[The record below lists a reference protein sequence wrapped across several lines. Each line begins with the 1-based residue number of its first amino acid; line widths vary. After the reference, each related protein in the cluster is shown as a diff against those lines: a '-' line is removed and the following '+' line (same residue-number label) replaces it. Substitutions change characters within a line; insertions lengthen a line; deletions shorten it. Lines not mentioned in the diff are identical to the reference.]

1 MFSPLVTMTDSPM
14 AVIPGIIL
22 RICFIINTGYRPG
35 FKVMYV
41 RITITASPSVERP
54 GERDDNLSVGNA
66 LSCHMNIPHA
76 IRSVA

>member
-1 MFSPLVTMTDSPM
+1 MMQNPAM
-14 AVIPGIIL
+14 AVIHGIRL
-22 RICFIINTGYRPG
+22 LICCIINTDYRSG

-41 RITITASPSVERP
+41 HITITASPSVERP